1 MKGNKAIEV
10 LIVEDDLRIAEIQKR
25 FLEQLEGFQTVGIAA
40 SYVEAKTLIE
50 ILQPDLLLLDV
61 YFPDMNG
68 LELLKETKQ
77 LGKQMDVIMITAT
90 KEIQMVQ
97 EAISIGVFDYIIK
110 PVLFEKFKQSLLRY
124 QEYHTKL
131 IQLGKE
137 NTHVTQQ
144 QVDKLLRKEIDG
156 IGAGGSGEKAYL
168 PKGIDPLT
176 LDKVIE
182 VLEKVTHGLTAEL
195 VAKEIGVS
203 RTTAR
208 RYLEHLVA
216 ENKIEADLAY
226 GTVGRPERVYMV
238 SVSGTAKGHS

>member
-1 MKGNKAIEV
+1 MKGKRDIEV

-25 FLEQLEGFQTVGIAA
+25 FLEQIEGFQTVGIAA
-40 SYVEAKTLIE
+40 SYLEAKTLLD

-68 LELLKETKQ
+68 IDLLKETKQ
-77 LGKQMDVIMITAT
+77 QSKQMDVIMITAT
-90 KEIQMVQ
+90 KEINRVQ

-110 PVLFEKFKQSLLRY
+110 PVVFDRFRQSLLRY
-124 QEYHTKL
+124 KEYHGNFL
-131 IQLGKE
+131 QLGKD

-144 QVDKLLRKEIDG
+144 QVDKLLRKVAD
-156 IGAGGSGEKAYL
+156 GAGNEKAYL

-176 LDKVIE
+176 LEKVME
-182 VLEKVTHGLTAEL
+182 VLGKVEYGLTAES

-208 RYLEHLVA
+208 RYLEHLVYN
-216 ENKIEADLAY
+216 ESIEADLSY

-238 SVSGTAKGHS
+238 LSKATKN